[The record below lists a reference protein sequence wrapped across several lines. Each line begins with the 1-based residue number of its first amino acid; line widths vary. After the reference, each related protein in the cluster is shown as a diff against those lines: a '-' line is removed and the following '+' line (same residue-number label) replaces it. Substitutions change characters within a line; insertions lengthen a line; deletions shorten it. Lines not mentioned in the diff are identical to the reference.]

1 MNIFYKRP
9 LSLILC
15 IGLCG
20 FFLFSYVSSALLRVI
35 LCIIAILPCIISLY
49 LKKSNHNSKLLKIV
63 TVVLLLSFL
72 LSFLYFDIGFKIY
85 ERYDGEVEIT
95 GVVEEISSSSSYSM
109 RLLVKVE
116 KINGK
121 RVNYH
126 VYAYPTKTESA
137 GIIEGT
143 RISFFSTLG
152 GFSDES
158 MTYNISN
165 GINAYA
171 NDIRDIQIIEY
182 TSGGIAAKFRHYRS
196 YIARRLTMLTDADTG
211 AILSALLLGER
222 DLLPSS
228 LRLAF
233 KRIGI
238 SHILALSGM
247 HLAILSL
254 GIGWLL
260 TKLQVRKKLRITIIS
275 LFILLYMALTGFSVS
290 VCRAGIMIIL
300 AYGLFLLEKTK
311 DSMTSLAVAVTIIC
325 IFTPYAIYDVSLAL
339 SALATFGIIAFAEYI
354 PKIKNN
360 GENKI
365 LRYIGLSFLTS
376 IFAISATLYI
386 SVSTFGGISILSL
399 PATLIFSIIAEVIMY
414 LGCIVMIIGGII
426 PIGFIVTPFSKLL
439 AFLAELMASF
449 KYAYVSSEF
458 TVVKVAIIIYTILFY
473 FFIIAKLKNKKIWM
487 KIIIVSFAVVL
498 IIPTALTVRENNKDI
513 VAYYGQYKSD
523 MMLVRSKNE
532 VCLINSSQYSKS
544 TAYDALDL
552 LEDANVARLDKYYL
566 THYSWSIDDELDVL
580 LYNVSVDK
588 IYLPSPR
595 NDDEKTIL
603 KVIKSSTKDTNA
615 EIVLFKE
622 YETVKVGDY
631 TLNLIHSTPYGDTSM
646 NAFVLAKGDIVYTY
660 ISSGL
665 ITADK
670 NNEYVKYLSLSDYVI
685 LGDHGKKLK
694 TKVYINGKYEDLDA
708 LIMHSD
714 NIFLSQDNMAY
725 LIEKGCEIY
734 SHPSDII
741 YLK

>member
-15 IGLCG
+15 IGLGG
-20 FFLFSYVSSALLRVI
+20 FFLFSFLPSALLRVI
-35 LCIIAILPCIISLY
+35 LCILAFLPCIISLY
-49 LKKSNHNSKLLKIV
+49 LRKPNHNPKLLKII
-63 TVVLLLSFL
+63 TVILLLSYL
-72 LSFLYFDIGFKIY
+72 LSFLYFDLGFKIY
-85 ERYDGEVEIT
+85 EKYDGEVEIT
-95 GVVEEISSSSSYSM
+95 GVVEEVSSSSSYTM

-116 KINGK
+116 RINGK
-121 RVNYH
+121 RANYH
-126 VYAYPTKTESA
+126 VYAYPTKAESA

-143 RISFFSTLG
+143 RLSFFSTLG

-171 NDIRDIQIIEY
+171 NDIRDIKIIEY
-182 TSGGIAAKFRHYRS
+182 TSGGIMARLRHYRS
-196 YIARRLTMLTDADTG
+196 YLARRLTMLTDGDTG

-260 TKLQVRKKLRITIIS
+260 TKLQIRKKLRVTIIA

-300 AYGLFLLEKTK
+300 AYGLFLLERTK
-311 DSMTSLAVAVTIIC
+311 DSMTSLTVAVTIIC
-325 IFTPYAIYDVSLAL
+325 IFTPYAVYDISLAL
-339 SALATFGIIAFAEYI
+339 SALATFGIIAFAENI
-354 PKIKNN
+354 TKNN
-360 GENKI
+360 SKNNI
-365 LRYIGLSFLTS
+365 LKYISMSFMTS
-376 IFAISATLYI
+376 IFAISATLYF
-386 SVSTFGGISILSL
+386 SVFTFGGISILSL
-399 PATLIFSIIAEVIMY
+399 PATLIFSILAEVIMY
-414 LGCIVMIIGGII
+414 IGCIVMIIGGII
-426 PIGFIVTPFSKLL
+426 PIGFIVTPFTKLL
-439 AFLAELMASF
+439 TFLAELMASF
-449 KYAYVSSEF
+449 KFAYVSSNF
-458 TVVKVAIIIYTILFY
+458 TVVKVAIIAYTILFY

-487 KIIIVSFAVVL
+487 KILIVSFAVVL
-498 IIPTALTVRENNKDI
+498 IIPTTLTVRENHRETI
-513 VAYYGQYKSD
+513 AYYGQYKSD
-523 MMLVRSKNE
+523 MMLVRSENE
-532 VCLINSSQYSKS
+532 VCLISSSQYSKS
-544 TAYDALDL
+544 TAYNALDL
-552 LEDANVARLDKYYL
+552 LEDANVTRLDKYYL

-588 IYLPSPR
+588 IYLPYPR
-595 NDDEKTIL
+595 NDDEETIL
-603 KVIKSSTKDTNA
+603 KVIRSATEDSNA

-622 YETVKVGDY
+622 YETVKVGEY
-631 TLNLIHSTPYGDTSM
+631 TLNLIQSVPYGDTSM
-646 NAFVLAKGDIVYTY
+646 NAFVLAKGNTVYTY

-714 NIFLSQDNMAY
+714 NIFLNQDNMSY

-734 SHPSDII
+734 SHPKEII
-741 YLK
+741 YFK

>member
-20 FFLFSYVSSALLRVI
+20 FFLFSFVSSALLRVL

-49 LKKSNHNSKLLKIV
+49 LKKSNHNNNLLKII

-85 ERYDGEVEIT
+85 ERYDGEVEII
-95 GVVEEISSSSSYSM
+95 GVVEEVSSSSSYSM

-196 YIARRLTMLTDADTG
+196 YLARRLTMLTDADTG

-325 IFTPYAIYDVSLAL
+325 IFTPYAVYDVSLAL

-426 PIGFIVTPFSKLL
+426 PIGFIVTPFTKLL
-439 AFLAELMASF
+439 TFLAELMASF

-487 KIIIVSFAVVL
+487 KILIVSFAVVL
-498 IIPTALTVRENNKDI
+498 IIPTALTVRESNKDI

-523 MMLVRSKNE
+523 MMLVRSENE
-532 VCLINSSQYSKS
+532 VCLISSSQYSKS

-552 LEDANVARLDKYYL
+552 LEDANVTQLDKYYL

-588 IYLPSPR
+588 IYLPTPR
-595 NDDEKTIL
+595 NDDEETIL

-615 EIVLFKE
+615 EIVIFKE

-670 NNEYVKYLSLSDYVI
+670 NNEYTKYLSLSDYVI

-694 TKVYINGKYEDLDA
+694 TKVYINGKYADLDA

-714 NIFLSQDNMAY
+714 NIFLNQDNMAY
-725 LIEKGCEIY
+725 LIEKGCKIY

>member
-15 IGLCG
+15 IGLGG
-20 FFLFSYVSSALLRVI
+20 FFLFSFAPPLARVI
-35 LCIIAILPCIISLY
+35 LCISAFLPFIISLY
-49 LKKSNHNSKLLKIV
+49 LKKSNNSHNLLKIV
-63 TVVLLLSFL
+63 TLVLLLSFL
-72 LSFLYFDIGFKIY
+72 LSFLYFDLGFKIY
-85 ERYDGEVEIT
+85 ERYDEEVEIT
-95 GVVEEISSSSSYSM
+95 GVVEEVSSSSSYTM
-109 RLLVKVE
+109 RLLVRVE

-121 RVNYH
+121 RASYR
-126 VYAYPTKTESA
+126 VYAYPTKSESG

-158 MTYNISN
+158 MTYNIAS

-182 TSGGIAAKFRHYRS
+182 AAGGITAKLRHYRS
-196 YIARRLTMLTDADTG
+196 YLARRLTMLTDSDTG

-260 TKLQVRKKLRITIIS
+260 TRLQVRKKLRVAIIA

-300 AYGLFLLEKTK
+300 AYSLFLLERTR
-311 DSMTSLAVAVTIIC
+311 DSLTSLAVAVTVIC

-339 SALATFGIIAFAEYI
+339 SALATFGIIAFAEYVQKVKAKYER
-354 PKIKNN
+354 KIVKF
-360 GENKI
+360 
-365 LRYIGLSFLTS
+365 IGLSFLTS
-376 IFAISATLYI
+376 IFAISATLLI
-386 SVSTFGGISILSL
+386 SVITFGGISILSL
-399 PATLIFSIIAEVIMY
+399 PATLIFSILAEIIMY

-426 PIGFIVTPFSKLL
+426 PIGLIVTPFTKLL

-449 KYAYVSSEF
+449 KFAYVSSNF
-458 TVVKVAIIIYTILFY
+458 TVVKVIIIIYTVLFY
-473 FFIIAKLKNKKIWM
+473 FFIIAKLKNRKIWI
-487 KIIIVSFAVVL
+487 KILIASFAIVL
-498 IIPTALTVRENNKDI
+498 IIPTALTVRENHKET

-523 MMLVRSKNE
+523 MMLVRSENE
-532 VCLINSSQYSKS
+532 VCLINSSQYTKT
-544 TAYDALDL
+544 TAYDALDF
-552 LEDANVARLDKYYL
+552 LEDANVTRLDKYYY

-580 LYNVSVDK
+580 LYNLSVDK
-588 IYLPSPR
+588 VYLPSPR
-595 NDDEKTIL
+595 NDDEETIL
-603 KVIKSSTKDTNA
+603 KVIRSTTKDTNT
-615 EIVLFKE
+615 EIVIFKE
-622 YETVKVGDY
+622 YETVTVGKY
-631 TLNLIHSTPYGDTSM
+631 TLNLIQSVPYGDTSM
-646 NAFVLAKGDIVYTY
+646 NAFVLAKGDVVYTY

-708 LIMHSD
+708 IVMHSD
-714 NIFLSQDNMAY
+714 NIFLNQENMSY

-741 YLK
+741 YFK